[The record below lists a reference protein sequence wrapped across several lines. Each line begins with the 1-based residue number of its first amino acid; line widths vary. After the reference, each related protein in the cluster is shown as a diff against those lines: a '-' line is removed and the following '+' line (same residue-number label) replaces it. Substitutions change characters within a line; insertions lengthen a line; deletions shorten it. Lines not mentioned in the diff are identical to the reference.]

1 MNYLTIFFSFVSL
14 VYNTNTGSILPV
26 RSRVENSNFTGF
38 IGKYPISM
46 SLKITEMS
54 DGDVKY
60 KGTYYYNKIGRR
72 ILLKGVWRMRPG
84 TPTKIFLDE
93 FVDGNKTGFFELMPK
108 SYGDYSLMEGYWYGN
123 SQMLKVK
130 LIRIK

>member
-1 MNYLTIFFSFVSL
+1 
-14 VYNTNTGSILPV
+14 
-26 RSRVENSNFTGF
+26 
-38 IGKYPISM
+38 
-46 SLKITEMS
+46 
-54 DGDVKY
+54 
-60 KGTYYYNKIGRR
+60 
-72 ILLKGVWRMRPG
+72 MRPG